1 MPRKLRYEIEP
12 AELENINTICVFC
25 WALIGDV
32 FIRVPTIEALKAR
45 FPKASIV
52 AVVDPAGKRV
62 LINHPDVAE
71 VFVFERSKK
80 PLFKY
85 IVRTLKN
92 ILMLRKRKFDLS
104 VNLYSGGASP
114 RIVRLINARI
124 RLGFDHTPALRKSN
138 NLLVRHPDL
147 SKQWYRGFGSILH
160 PLGVTLEYIRGGSSF
175 YCSNEA
181 EQFASDFFNGNSR
194 KYVAINLG
202 AGKDVKRWPVDR
214 FVQLAGH
221 ISNKYDLHP
230 MVLSNPGMTELADE
244 FADKYQAIGHCI
256 KAPLIYLDKDAALMK
271 RCQFVITADTSIMH
285 LAFALKL
292 PTLVLFTHTRPE
304 PVLPDECLYR
314 FCFIPDSTEKDP
326 YGQPLGRADIP
337 VEMVFEKFDE
347 LVMADGNTIESALN
361 PQTGMSF

>member
-1 MPRKLRYEIEP
+1 MSRKLRYEIEP

-32 FIRVPTIEALKAR
+32 FIRVPTIEALKVR

-71 VFVFERSKK
+71 VFVFDRSKK

-85 IVRTLKN
+85 IVRTVKN
-92 ILMLRKRKFDLS
+92 ILALRKRKFDLS

-124 RLGFDHTPALRKSN
+124 RLGFDHTAALRKSN
-138 NLLVRHPDL
+138 NLLVKHPTL
-147 SKQWYRGFGSILH
+147 ANQWHRSFGTILK
-160 PLGVTLEYIRGGSSF
+160 PLGVDPENIRAGSSF
-175 YCSNEA
+175 YCSDEA
-181 EQFASDFFNGNSR
+181 EQFARDFFNSNSR

-202 AGKDVKRWPVDR
+202 AGKDIKRWPVDR
-214 FVQLAGH
+214 FVQLATMIAH
-221 ISNKYDLHP
+221 KYDMHP
-230 MVLSNPGMTELADE
+230 LVLSNPGMTELADE

-256 KAPLIYLDKDAALMK
+256 KAPLVYLDKDAALMK
-271 RCQFVITADTSIMH
+271 RCKFVITADTSIMH

-304 PVLPDECLYR
+304 HVLPEDCLYR
-314 FCFIPDSTEKDP
+314 HCFIPGGTEANEF
-326 YGQPLGRADIP
+326 GQTLGIPDIP
-337 VEMVFEKFDE
+337 VEMAMSLFDE
-347 LVMADGNTIESALN
+347 LVMANRNTIESGLDSLKG
-361 PQTGMSF
+361 T